1 MHIRVDYDEGLH
13 AVYERGRALPPET
26 VATWMAA
33 LARNAPEHR
42 PLTVLDLGSG
52 TGRFSD
58 AIADTFG
65 GPVYGVEPSARM
77 REVAAAVHPHP
88 AVTYLDGRAEAIP
101 LPDHS
106 CDLAVL
112 FLVLHHVEHRMLG
125 VKELARVLRPGARL
139 CVHSGFSGQM
149 HDHVWYRYFARARE
163 VDDLVFPRLD
173 EVIAQFAEA
182 GLAYVGLDQVDQQV
196 AASLPAYFER
206 FRHRSFSTLQHM
218 SEEEIAT
225 GMAAMARAAAAAEG
239 TPPEPVIQTAD
250 LLVLE
255 RVDT

>member
-1 MHIRVDYDEGLH
+1 MHNRVDYDEGLH
-13 AVYERGRALPPET
+13 AVYERGRVLPPET

-33 LARNAPEHR
+33 LERNAPTRR

-58 AIADTFG
+58 ALADTFG
-65 GPVYGVEPSARM
+65 GPVHGVEPSARM
-77 REVAAAVHPHP
+77 REVAAAAHPHP
-88 AVTYLDGRAEAIP
+88 RVTYSDGRAEAIP
-101 LPDHS
+101 LPDNS
-106 CDLAVL
+106 CDLAVM
-112 FLVLHHVEHRMLG
+112 FLVLHHVEHRTLG

-149 HDHVWYRYFARARE
+149 HDHVWYRFFPRARQ
-163 VDDLVFPRLD
+163 VDDMVFPRLD

-182 GLAYVGLDQVDQQV
+182 GLRYVTLDHVDQQV

-218 SEEEIAT
+218 SEEEIAE
-225 GMAAMARAAAAAEG
+225 GMAAMQAAARRAEG
-239 TPPEPVIQTAD
+239 APPEPVIQTAD
-250 LLVLE
+250 MLVLE
-255 RVDT
+255 RVDA

>member
-1 MHIRVDYDEGLH
+1 MRIHVDYDERLH

-26 VATWMAA
+26 VVTWMTA

-88 AVTYLDGRAEAIP
+88 AVRYLDGRAEAIP
-101 LPDHS
+101 LADHS

-112 FLVLHHVEHRMLG
+112 FLVLHHIEHRALG

-149 HDHVWYRYFARARE
+149 HDHVWYRYFTRARE
-163 VDDLVFPRLD
+163 VDDMVFPRLD
-173 EVIAQFAEA
+173 EVIAQFGEA

-218 SEEEIAT
+218 SEEEIVA
-225 GMAAMARAAAAAEG
+225 GMAAMAAAAKRAEG
-239 TPPEPVIQTAD
+239 EPPEPVIQTAD

>member
-13 AVYERGRALPPET
+13 AVYERGRALPPKT

-33 LARNAPEHR
+33 LERNAPRRR

-58 AIADTFG
+58 AIAEAFG

-77 REVAAAVHPHP
+77 REVAVAAHPHP
-88 AVTYLDGRAEAIP
+88 AVTYLDGRAEAVP
-101 LPDHS
+101 LPDNS
-106 CDLAVL
+106 CDLAVM
-112 FLVLHHVEHRMLG
+112 FLVLHHIEHRALG

-163 VDDLVFPRLD
+163 VDDMVFPRLD

-218 SEEEIAT
+218 SEEEIAA
-225 GMAAMARAAAAAEG
+225 GMAAMREAARRAEG
-239 TPPEPVIQTAD
+239 APPEPVIQTAD

>member
-1 MHIRVDYDEGLH
+1 MHNRVDYDEGLH
-13 AVYERGRALPPET
+13 AVYERGRVLPPET

-33 LARNAPEHR
+33 LERNAPTRR

-58 AIADTFG
+58 ALADTFG
-65 GPVYGVEPSARM
+65 GPVHGVEPSARM
-77 REVAAAVHPHP
+77 REVAARAHPHP
-88 AVTYLDGRAEAIP
+88 RVTYSDGRAEAIP
-101 LPDHS
+101 LPDNS
-106 CDLAVL
+106 CDLAVM

-149 HDHVWYRYFARARE
+149 HDHVWYRFFPRARQ
-163 VDDLVFPRLD
+163 VDDMVFPRLD

-182 GLAYVGLDQVDQQV
+182 GLRYVTLDQVDQQV

-218 SEEEIAT
+218 SEEEIAE
-225 GMAAMARAAAAAEG
+225 GMAAMQAAARRAEAE
-239 TPPEPVIQTAD
+239 PPEPVIQTAD
-250 LLVLE
+250 MLVLE
-255 RVDT
+255 RVDA

>member
-1 MHIRVDYDEGLH
+1 MRIRVDYDEGLH

-33 LARNAPEHR
+33 LERNASGRR

-77 REVAAAVHPHP
+77 REVASLSHPHS
-88 AVTYLDGRAEAIP
+88 AVTYLDGRAESIP

-106 CDLAVL
+106 CDLAVM

-149 HDHVWYRYFARARE
+149 HDHVWYRYFARARA

-173 EVIAQFAEA
+173 EVIAQCGEA
-182 GLAYVGLDQVDQQV
+182 GLAYVALDQVDQQV

-225 GMAAMARAAAAAEG
+225 GMAAMADAARRAERQ
-239 TPPEPVIQTAD
+239 PPEPVIQTAD

-255 RVDT
+255 RTDT